1 MDRGDRGKDTYIMMN
16 PYTTPLKGDWAK

>member
-1 MDRGDRGKDTYIMMN
+1 MMN